1 MLKHLLS
8 NINWNDTRKFT
19 EQIVTKVELQ
29 SPLYSAGSAPIGIL
43 LRSHLKQCFDIGGG
57 VQDEIG
63 IIGQGEMDNVL
74 QDEQE
79 NNRNGDELRSI
90 VEDKKEAEDQEQI
103 IDGMEDELVN
113 VEEEK
118 EMSNM
123 SQEDIEMNMNL

>member
-1 MLKHLLS
+1 
-8 NINWNDTRKFT
+8 
-19 EQIVTKVELQ
+19 
-29 SPLYSAGSAPIGIL
+29 
-43 LRSHLKQCFDIGGG
+43 
-57 VQDEIG
+57 
-63 IIGQGEMDNVL
+63 MDNVL